1 MKIKY
6 ICQYCDKEFDNE
18 NDCKAHEKIHVV
30 KDWTT
35 EDYITWLHNAADEI
49 VKNQTVKF
57 GYQKTYLQFTLLGQ
71 KPIQV
76 VGILNNIADML
87 GNSKKPIDSSTESGA
102 TSTSE
107 SNTNTESTG
116 SEVSHG

>member
-6 ICQYCDKEFDNE
+6 ICQYCGKEFDNE
-18 NDCKAHEKIHVV
+18 NDCKTHEKLHII

-76 VGILNNIADML
+76 AEILNKIADML
-87 GNSKKPIDSSTESGA
+87 KNSKNPIDSSTKSG
-102 TSTSE
+102 TISTSK
-107 SNTNTESTG
+107 SNTSIESTE

>member
-6 ICQYCDKEFDNE
+6 ICQYCNKEFDNE
-18 NDCKAHEKIHVV
+18 NDCKTHEKLHIV

-35 EDYITWLHNAADEI
+35 EDYITWLHNTADEI

-57 GYQKTYLQFTLLGQ
+57 GYQKIYLQFTLLGQ
-71 KPIQV
+71 KPIQY
-76 VGILNNIADML
+76 ML
-87 GNSKKPIDSSTESGA
+87 ENSKKPINNSTESGT

-107 SNTNTESTG
+107 SNTSTESTG
-116 SEVSHG
+116 SEVLHG